1 MNNLIHA
8 NLHGSKTGH
17 DTSTALIQLYD
28 KWVEEIES
36 GIMVSVLSCDQS
48 AAFDL
53 CDHDILVEKFRLMRL
68 KVSALS
74 WKFGS
79 LLTVKRKFKNWVR
92 KIPIR

>member
-1 MNNLIHA
+1 MEKDIFSQLVNYLEMNNLIHA

-53 CDHDILVEKFRLMRL
+53 CDHDILVEK
-68 KVSALS
+68 SDS
-74 WKFGS
+74 WD
-79 LLTVKRKFKNWVR
+79 
-92 KIPIR
+92 